1 MPARASKSTRA
12 GGDRRGAG
20 KPLAGPQLDAVADL
34 FRVLAEPTR
43 LRILQRLKQ
52 GPANVGQLVE
62 DLEIKQANASKQLGV
77 LAAAGIIA
85 REQDGNRVIYSIA
98 MPLVLDLCN
107 LVCHGVAEQARER
120 AAELAMG

>member
-1 MPARASKSTRA
+1 MPARPSKPTRA
-12 GGDRRGAG
+12 TGGHRPEG
-20 KPLAGPQLDAVADL
+20 KLLAGPQLNAVADL

-52 GPANVGQLVE
+52 GPANVGQLVGE
-62 DLEIKQANASKQLGV
+62 MGIKQANASKQLGV

-120 AAELAMG
+120 AEELAMG